1 MTALDLAGT
10 FVFALSGAVAG
21 VRRELD
27 LFGVVV
33 TALAAGTAG
42 GILRDVLLDQSPPL
56 ALGDWRYV
64 AACVLA
70 GVVVLL
76 FPRALGRAAAIVI
89 VLDAAGLALFAVNGT
104 MTALTLSVEPVG
116 AALVGVL
123 TAIGGGIARDLLV
136 GEIPFVL
143 RRDVYAVAAL
153 AGAVITVVG
162 YQLSLPLSVVGPFAA
177 LVCFVT
183 RVIAWRRGWNLQRV
197 DAK

>member
-42 GILRDVLLDQSPPL
+42 GIVRDVLLDQSPPV

-76 FPRALGRAAAIVI
+76 WPRAPGRAAGVVI
-89 VLDAAGLALFAVNGT
+89 VLDGAGLALFAVTGT
-104 MTALTLSVEPVG
+104 LRALELAVEPVG
-116 AALVGVL
+116 AILVGVL
-123 TAIGGGIARDLLV
+123 TGIGGGIARDLLV

-143 RRDVYAVAAL
+143 RRDVYALAAL
-153 AGAVITVVG
+153 AGAVAAVLG
-162 YQLSLPLSVVGPFAA
+162 YALGLPLSIVAPFAA
-177 LVCFVT
+177 IVCFLT
-183 RVIAWRRGWNLQRV
+183 RIVAWRRGWNLQR
-197 DAK
+197 ASAS